1 MADKILV
8 DINRDVMEIILNNPD
23 KMNCMGFEMLYQ
35 LEDAI
40 RKAASDNDVRA
51 ILIRGA
57 GERAFSTGADLKEFN
72 SLPEGKTDEWI
83 ELGNDIFNR
92 VEDIP
97 KPCLAYI
104 NGYAIGG
111 GLELALACDFRF
123 ASESAVLASVELQH
137 GWLPGWGGMTRLRRL
152 VGEAKAKEII
162 LFCEKMPAARALEM
176 GLLTR
181 VFKQG
186 CEEEELKSI
195 LDHLTQLKPEAFK
208 LAKSAL
214 MDPSR
219 TTRGTDIRFD
229 VLAMNL
235 ANTQS

>member
-1 MADKILV
+1 MANKILV

-23 KMNCMGFEMLYQ
+23 KMNCMGFEMLYE

-40 RKAASDNDVRA
+40 RKAASNNNVRA
-51 ILIRGA
+51 VLIRGA

-72 SLPEGKTDEWI
+72 SLPEEKTDKWI
-83 ELGNDIFNR
+83 ELGNDIFNTI
-92 VEDIP
+92 EEFP

-111 GLELALACDFRF
+111 GFELALACDFRF
-123 ASESAVLASVELQH
+123 ASETAVLASVELQH

-162 LFCEKMPAARALEM
+162 MLCEKIPAATALEM

-181 VFKQG
+181 VFRQG
-186 CEEEELKSI
+186 TEEKELKSI
-195 LDHLTQLKPEAFK
+195 LDHLTQLKSEAFK

-214 MDPSR
+214 MDQNR
-219 TTRGTDIRFD
+219 TTKGADIRFD
-229 VLAMNL
+229 VLAMQL
-235 ANTQS
+235 ANSQT